1 MGNTYGYKP
10 LSYEL
15 ITLLRSG
22 APDFA
27 AAEDLIRRGADVNDQ
42 GDDKGEN
49 VLSEILMGYWQS
61 GTDDMA
67 QEECWNCELSRN
79 ECAACEHNLNP
90 NVGESM
96 IKVIRFFLN
105 HGFDVNRNDGRHGA
119 QALNS
124 LTLSSFDRYM
134 IDATKMLLDADAK
147 NIPVDEGSDET
158 PMDWIGTEGSYQ
170 DTCEHDHAL
179 GKTKE
184 NILQVDQREPGV
196 VTYDGRIIDGNRRF
210 TCLRLLAKEND
221 KFNYLEAVILDQ
233 AVASNTKQIK
243 MLELSI
249 QHGEEGKIDYSPT
262 DILVGLYHDVVET
275 KLLSVVEYAR
285 STNEKPGAVR
295 KKLEIANLM
304 VEYLEFINA
313 PKQFHIIRDL
323 QLYSPLEELSRLL
336 KKCQS
341 DEDAEDLKICVFT
354 NILMRTS
361 SDLGRFIR
369 KFKDVISTPYYEEYI
384 EEQKELATRVLDA
397 LPPIGAVNSNTIRD
411 LTKSNSEITQALERS
426 IEKALA
432 KAHKDESQN
441 RPVQILEDVNTLLA
455 TLTVDQFDDFSADDF
470 SPVIAQINT
479 AMRTLQKLKEY
490 IGD

>member
-134 IDATKMLLDADAK
+134 IDATKMLLDAGAK

-179 GKTKE
+179 G
-184 NILQVDQREPGV
+184 NV
-196 VTYDGRIIDGNRRF
+196 F
-210 TCLRLLAKEND
+210 
-221 KFNYLEAVILDQ
+221 EAVYQIYLAQEEGRSYAGIDSYETALGKKILYIMADAPADSPVFSTVSTDRYSHDNSFSCNLFFLFDGGFLIYRRDASCYVDTLLPEKPLVDVSAHFPQ
-233 AVASNTKQIK
+233 VIGQSIDRVSFSHHAVVKGKTHYGQPVTTFH
-243 MLELSI
+243 LSDGKTLSFTMNF
-249 QHGEEGKIDYSPT
+249 GEEEREHY
-262 DILVGLYHDVVET
+262 
-275 KLLSVVEYAR
+275 
-285 STNEKPGAVR
+285 
-295 KKLEIANLM
+295 IA
-304 VEYLEFINA
+304 
-313 PKQFHIIRDL
+313 
-323 QLYSPLEELSRLL
+323 
-336 KKCQS
+336 
-341 DEDAEDLKICVFT
+341 
-354 NILMRTS
+354 
-361 SDLGRFIR
+361 
-369 KFKDVISTPYYEEYI
+369 YY
-384 EEQKELATRVLDA
+384 
-397 LPPIGAVNSNTIRD
+397 
-411 LTKSNSEITQALERS
+411 
-426 IEKALA
+426 
-432 KAHKDESQN
+432 
-441 RPVQILEDVNTLLA
+441 
-455 TLTVDQFDDFSADDF
+455 F
-470 SPVIAQINT
+470 
-479 AMRTLQKLKEY
+479 
-490 IGD
+490 